1 MTGRDSRQIFFIG
14 AAIAFASLAA
24 VIIFWRHTTSQAAQ
38 TAARSS
44 VPVTVTEATV
54 HDVPIYS
61 HALGT
66 VQALNTVAIRAQ
78 VNGQIVSINFRQG
91 QEVHQGDILA
101 KIDPA
106 PFKAALDQ
114 AIAKKSQDEA
124 QLIAA
129 QKDLARFK
137 ALALKSFE
145 TQQNVDLQQA
155 KVDTTKATI
164 DADQAAIEAAQTQ
177 LDYATIT
184 APIDGVVGFRQLD
197 IGNIIHTTDVNPL
210 TVLTQIKPTT
220 VICTLPQ
227 SFLGL
232 VREAMLRGEVK
243 VTAFDQDGKNKLAEG
258 KLLLINNQID
268 QTTSTIQLKAE
279 FPNDDERLW
288 PGEFVRVSLLITTRK
303 NVVTIPAVALQ
314 RGPGHGQRDHAADRD
329 PDHRE
334 QDAQRIAVQTRAR
347 LLAGRDD
354 QRGPEGDYV
363 WVVKA
368 DETVEPRP
376 IEVFQADEDVVIAT
390 KGLNAGETVVLEGQS
405 RLDVGAHVAI
415 RSPEPPVAQQPD
427 NS

>member
-1 MTGRDSRQIFFIG
+1 MTGRDSRRIFFIG

-38 TAARSS
+38 TAARPS
-44 VPVTVTEATV
+44 VPVTVTQATV

-66 VQALNTVAIRAQ
+66 VQALNTIAIRAQ

-114 AIAKKSQDEA
+114 AIAKKSQDES

-137 ALALKSFE
+137 VLALKSFE

-314 RGPGHGQRDHAADRD
+314 RGP
-329 PDHRE
+329 
-334 QDAQRIAVQTRAR
+334 
-347 LLAGRDD
+347 
-354 QRGPEGDYV
+354 EGYYV

-368 DETVEPRP
+368 DETVEQRR
-376 IEVFQADEDVVIAT
+376 IEAFQADEDVVIAT